1 MVRMIGTI
9 GLTPLL
15 RLAVEANEVRAFH
28 REILDEIS

>member
-1 MVRMIGTI
+1 MVQMTGAI
-9 GLTPLL
+9 GLSSIL